1 MPARCRELVLCVSSA
16 TTLPRHLLSELGKKR
31 EREAFRS
38 ALAGGLTVAST
49 VMTDDDSKK
58 SCDDQGGSDVRHRK
72 AAKEDQRRSVRLTQ
86 RLTALGEMTA
96 GIVHD
101 LRNVLAVI
109 DAGLSLAEKNA
120 NDPEKVR
127 AYIAKAREAVGRRTK
142 AISQLLNFAADKEI
156 ETRPGDMNSLIEKLA
171 PFLEYGAGPGVRLT
185 FDLAQGLPECRIDA
199 AQFSSAILNLVTNAR
214 DAMPN
219 GGDILIHTDRCLVEK
234 GTPGPPSPGP
244 YVLVRVKDCGKGM
257 PPDVLRQVLDPFFT
271 TKGEK
276 GTGLGLPQVSAFVRT
291 SGGHLSIASEQG
303 LGTTIDLLFPS
314 IEQGS

>member
-1 MPARCRELVLCVSSA
+1 
-16 TTLPRHLLSELGKKR
+16 
-31 EREAFRS
+31 
-38 ALAGGLTVAST
+38 
-49 VMTDDDSKK
+49 MTDFNSKE
-58 SCDDQGGSDVRHRK
+58 SADEAGPDALHPE
-72 AAKEDQRRSVRLTQ
+72 AAKEAQRRSVRLTQ
-86 RLTALGEMTA
+86 RLAALGQMTA
-96 GIVHD
+96 GVVHD

-120 NDPEKVR
+120 QDPEKVR
-127 AYIAKAREAVGRRTK
+127 AYIAKAREAVGRRTN

-156 ETRPGDMNSLIEKLA
+156 ETRPGDINSLIENLA

-219 GGDILIHTDRCLVEK
+219 GGDILIHTDRCRVEI
-234 GTPGPPSPGP
+234 GTTDSLSPGS
-244 YVLVRVKDCGKGM
+244 YVLVRVKDCGRGM

-276 GTGLGLPQVSAFVRT
+276 GTGLGLPQVSAFVDT
-291 SGGHLSIASEQG
+291 SGGHLSIASKQG
-303 LGTTIDLLFPS
+303 AGTTIDLLFPS
-314 IEQGS
+314 VEQDS